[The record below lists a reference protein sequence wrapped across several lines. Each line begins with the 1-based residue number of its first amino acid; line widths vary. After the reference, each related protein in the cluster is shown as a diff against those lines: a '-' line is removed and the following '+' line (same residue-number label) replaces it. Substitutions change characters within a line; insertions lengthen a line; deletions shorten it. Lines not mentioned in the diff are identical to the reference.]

1 MLARDSLV
9 QAGLPDNPYARQL
22 RTGFRWLRFEKE
34 LENEFR
40 EFLSWNSLMQRRAAI
55 GVAFLIWA

>member
-1 MLARDSLV
+1 
-9 QAGLPDNPYARQL
+9 
-22 RTGFRWLRFEKE
+22 GFRWLRFEKE

-55 GVAFLIWA
+55 GVAFLIWALFIVADWMMVD

>member
-40 EFLSWNSLMQRRAAI
+40 EFLSWNADSTLTRTPIPRAS
-55 GVAFLIWA
+55 GQ

>member
-1 MLARDSLV
+1 MLARDGLV

-22 RTGFRWLRFEKE
+22 RNGFRWLRFEKE

-40 EFLSWNSLMQRRAAI
+40 EFLSWNSLM
-55 GVAFLIWA
+55 